1 MFRNSIKEKGE
12 PPLGEASFARR
23 DSLTQLHDL
32 IRSTSVDGHV
42 SSILYSKSGYGYLS
56 IAKGG

>member
-12 PPLGEASFARR
+12 PPLGEASFTRR
-23 DSLTQLHDL
+23 DSLTLLHDL

-42 SSILYSKSGYGYLS
+42 RSIFYSKSSYDYL
-56 IAKGG
+56 